1 MVQLSVFEAF
11 VNEERMSVEQVENI
25 QTKEEFADFIES
37 FRKEL
42 VHAPDEWE
50 NSDLERF
57 LGAMEAWVRA
67 IDMYA
72 KILVIRP
79 LLVLVGALLQK
90 YCVRQKFMNS

>member
-1 MVQLSVFEAF
+1 MVKLSVFEAF
-11 VNEERMSVEQVENI
+11 VSEARMGVGQLENI

-37 FRKEL
+37 FRHEL

-67 IDMYA
+67 IEMYA
-72 KILVIRP
+72 KNSGDKTITSPSWSTFAKILYAAKV
-79 LLVLVGALLQK
+79 
-90 YCVRQKFMNS
+90 YE